1 MGQSRVSRLQD
12 DAGRHVG
19 VGSKCEELNL
29 SKSSPPCPNKRTS
42 MRCATTSL
50 LGHERTL
57 VSTLVRSAP
66 ARTGSSGASVVVVR
80 VPYGYPYLAG
90 ETDKRNAKQN
100 KSNSKQKR
108 YASFVRQT
116 EKRIYKC
123 EDHEKNCNKRA
134 CDGPKERMIDQR
146 CSPIECRHVRV
157 KPLNNRLRA
166 VMGRNRR
173 TPVDDAVEACHVKP
187 ETAPRMNAGAIA

>member
-1 MGQSRVSRLQD
+1 MANRF
-12 DAGRHVG
+12 A
-19 VGSKCEELNL
+19 
-29 SKSSPPCPNKRTS
+29 SKSEVSERGSLMELDMEMSDVGHKPPNWRPAANF
-42 MRCATTSL
+42 
-50 LGHERTL
+50 
-57 VSTLVRSAP
+57 RSAP
-66 ARTGSSGASVVVVR
+66 LSRHAATPRQR
-80 VPYGYPYLAG
+80 
-90 ETDKRNAKQN
+90 KRWAMNGHWSQR
-100 KSNSKQKR
+100 SLHQHRR

-116 EKRIYKC
+116 KKRIYKC